1 MRSSEFLNEAD
12 PANPYTGK
20 DPVKAAAWAKLSPQ
34 VQKKLGGADPTDP
47 YIIARMTKGEL
58 GGLFGG
64 GATDANPDGTP
75 KATAVPAAAAPAAA
89 PAAAAAAAAAR
100 RLVCPAPPSPSK

>member
-20 DPVKAAAWAKLSPQ
+20 DPAKAAAWAKLSPQ

-58 GGLFGG
+58 GGLLGG
-64 GATDANPDGTP
+64 GATDAKKTRQGLLCIT
-75 KATAVPAAAAPAAA
+75 
-89 PAAAAAAAAAR
+89 
-100 RLVCPAPPSPSK
+100 CCYSK